1 MDMQG
6 IKDGNISEL
15 TEQAEERRIMQAPNR
30 AGTWSRSQQAREV
43 AMSGPRF
50 EQTNMEMQVGLFF
63 ISLWSR

>member
-6 IKDGNISEL
+6 IKDGKISEL
-15 TEQAEERRIMQAPNR
+15 TEQAEERRVMQAPNR

-50 EQTNMEMQVGLFF
+50 EQTIMEMQVGSF
-63 ISLWSR
+63 